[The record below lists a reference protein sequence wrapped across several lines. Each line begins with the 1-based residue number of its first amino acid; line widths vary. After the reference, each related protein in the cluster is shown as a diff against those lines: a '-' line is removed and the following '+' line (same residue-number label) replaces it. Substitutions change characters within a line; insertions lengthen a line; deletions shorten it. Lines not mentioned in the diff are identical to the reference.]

1 MKGYRE
7 EPFTNMAEMMSKD
20 DLALAFGIKLLEA
33 GEGKCKMS
41 MVIREGML
49 NAYGAVHG
57 AVLFAL
63 ADCAFAVASNS
74 FGLKGVALSANVQ
87 YRRPAGL
94 GDELFAEAV
103 EESRGKTTALYRIR
117 IRSAPGKLVAVVDG
131 LAFLSRPPGGQ

>member
-1 MKGYRE
+1 MKSYRE
-7 EPFTNMAEMMSKD
+7 EPYANMADMISND
-20 DLALAFGIKLLEA
+20 DLASAFGIRLVES
-33 GEGKCKMS
+33 GDGKCKMS
-41 MVIREGML
+41 MVVKEGML

-74 FGLKGVALSANVQ
+74 YGMKGVALSANVQ

-94 GDELFAEAV
+94 EDELTAEAV

-117 IRSAPGKLVAVVDG
+117 IRNREGKLVAVVDG
-131 LAFLSRPPGGQ
+131 LAFLSRPKDCR